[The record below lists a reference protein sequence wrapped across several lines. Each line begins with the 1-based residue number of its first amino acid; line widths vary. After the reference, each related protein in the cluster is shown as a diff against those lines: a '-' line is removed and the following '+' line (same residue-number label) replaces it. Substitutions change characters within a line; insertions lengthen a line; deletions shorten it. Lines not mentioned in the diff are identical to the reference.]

1 MSSRALVFAGQGA
14 QKVGMGADLAEAY
27 PECRELYD
35 RADAALGY
43 SLSDICF
50 NGPDEALTKSN
61 HCQPAI
67 FVTSLACQKA
77 LATQMPDLSFAAT
90 AGLSLGEWSALC
102 FAGVLSFEDA
112 LRALEARGRFMQ
124 EACDAQAGGMVSV
137 IGLDR
142 ATLGSICDATHVQ
155 MANINSAEQIV
166 LSGPKDQITQAAER
180 CTEAGAKK
188 TIVLNVA
195 GAFHSRLMQPAAD
208 ALADFLA
215 DMTFNAPR
223 IPVVANVTAEPHG
236 DPDAIRRVM
245 IEQVTQSVDWVGS
258 IGWFSANGVV
268 AYVEAGPGRVL
279 SGLIKRIDRQ
289 AGLANV
295 QDVASLEASVEK
307 LKTDES

>member
-1 MSSRALVFAGQGA
+1 
-14 QKVGMGADLAEAY
+14 
-27 PECRELYD
+27 
-35 RADAALGY
+35 
-43 SLSDICF
+43 
-50 NGPDEALTKSN
+50 
-61 HCQPAI
+61 
-67 FVTSLACQKA
+67 
-77 LATQMPDLSFAAT
+77 
-90 AGLSLGEWSALC
+90 
-102 FAGVLSFEDA
+102 
-112 LRALEARGRFMQ
+112 
-124 EACDAQAGGMVSV
+124 
-137 IGLDR
+137 
-142 ATLGSICDATHVQ
+142 
-155 MANINSAEQIV
+155 
-166 LSGPKDQITQAAER
+166 
-180 CTEAGAKK
+180 
-188 TIVLNVA
+188 
-195 GAFHSRLMQPAAD
+195 MQPAAD

>member
-1 MSSRALVFAGQGA
+1 MANRALVFAGQGA
-14 QKVGMGADLAEAY
+14 QKVGMGADLAETY

-77 LATQMPDLSFAAT
+77 LASQMPDLSFAAT

-102 FAGVLSFEDA
+102 YAGVLSFEDA

-142 ATLGSICDATHVQ
+142 ATLGPICDATNVQ

-166 LSGPKDQITQAAER
+166 LSGPKDQITLAAER

-208 ALADFLA
+208 ALAECLA

-258 IGWFSANGVV
+258 IGWFSANGVG

-307 LKTDES
+307 LKTDAA

>member
-1 MSSRALVFAGQGA
+1 
-14 QKVGMGADLAEAY
+14 
-27 PECRELYD
+27 
-35 RADAALGY
+35 
-43 SLSDICF
+43 
-50 NGPDEALTKSN
+50 
-61 HCQPAI
+61 
-67 FVTSLACQKA
+67 
-77 LATQMPDLSFAAT
+77 
-90 AGLSLGEWSALC
+90 
-102 FAGVLSFEDA
+102 
-112 LRALEARGRFMQ
+112 
-124 EACDAQAGGMVSV
+124 
-137 IGLDR
+137 
-142 ATLGSICDATHVQ
+142 
-155 MANINSAEQIV
+155 
-166 LSGPKDQITQAAER
+166 
-180 CTEAGAKK
+180 
-188 TIVLNVA
+188 
-195 GAFHSRLMQPAAD
+195 MQPAAD

-258 IGWFSANGVV
+258 IEWFSANGVG

>member
-1 MSSRALVFAGQGA
+1 
-14 QKVGMGADLAEAY
+14 
-27 PECRELYD
+27 
-35 RADAALGY
+35 
-43 SLSDICF
+43 
-50 NGPDEALTKSN
+50 
-61 HCQPAI
+61 
-67 FVTSLACQKA
+67 
-77 LATQMPDLSFAAT
+77 
-90 AGLSLGEWSALC
+90 
-102 FAGVLSFEDA
+102 

-142 ATLGSICDATHVQ
+142 VTLGSICDATNVQ
-155 MANINSAEQIV
+155 VANINSAEQIV
-166 LSGPKDQITQAAER
+166 LSGPKDQIAQAAER

-258 IGWFSANGVV
+258 IEWFSANGVG